1 MVNGALYSC
10 RLALVS
16 KRIVSMSDQ
25 HLLDSIARLTE
36 TGLALSREKDIK
48 KLLDMIL
55 SSAKSLT
62 NADGGTLYL
71 KSEDGQ
77 KLDFAIVR
85 NDKLNINLGGLSGNA
100 IQFASV
106 PIYQENGQPNLHNV
120 SAAAAHQGQTINIP
134 DAYSCDNF
142 DFSGTRRFDANTG
155 YRSQSFLTVPMKNH
169 EGDLIGVIQLI
180 NALDTQNEVRV
191 FTIVEQSLVESL
203 TSMAATALTQRQLID
218 AQRNLFDSVVKLI
231 ANAIDAKSP
240 YTSGH
245 CQRVPVVAKMLAE
258 AVNADT
264 RPIWVKAAFSDDE
277 LYELNVAAWLH
288 DCGKLATPDY
298 IMDKRTKLDGLNDRI
313 SEVDARL
320 AALFQG
326 IRADKWEQVARNL
339 AAEANQSLDDVD
351 AFLITEQQQVQ
362 ALSAF
367 LHLANQGDEFMAE
380 SMQQKVKDAAV
391 IPWLSL
397 AGASPLLSSEEV
409 ELLNIARGTLS
420 SQERKII
427 NDHIVVTI
435 DMLKTLPYPKNLKN
449 VVEIAG
455 GHHER
460 VDGKGYPYGLTIQQ
474 LSLRARIMAIADV
487 FEALTASDRPYKQP
501 KTLSE
506 TLKIMGFMAKEGH
519 IDSDL
524 FNVFVH
530 HKVYLDYAVT
540 YLSKVQIDEVDE
552 HKIVGYNLSVAA

>member
-351 AFLITEQQQVQ
+351 AFLITEQQRVQ

-397 AGASPLLSSEEV
+397 AGASPLLSSKEV

-552 HKIVGYNLSVAA
+552 HKIVGYNLSA

>member
-552 HKIVGYNLSVAA
+552 HKIVGYNLSA

>member
-1 MVNGALYSC
+1 MVNGTLYSC

-85 NDKLNINLGGLSGNA
+85 NDKLNINLGGISGNA

-134 DAYSCDNF
+134 DAYSCGNF
-142 DFSGTRRFDANTG
+142 DFSGTRRFDASTG

-326 IRADKWEQVARNL
+326 MRADKWEQVARNL

-351 AFLITEQQQVQ
+351 AFLITEQQRVQ

-552 HKIVGYNLSVAA
+552 YKIVGYNLSA

>member
-16 KRIVSMSDQ
+16 KGIVSMSDQ

-85 NDKLNINLGGLSGNA
+85 NDKLNINLGGISGNA

-134 DAYSCDNF
+134 DAYSCGNF
-142 DFSGTRRFDANTG
+142 DFSGTRRFDASTG

-326 IRADKWEQVARNL
+326 MRADKWEQVARNL

-351 AFLITEQQQVQ
+351 AFLITEQQRVQ

-552 HKIVGYNLSVAA
+552 HKIVGYNLSA

>member
-1 MVNGALYSC
+1 
-10 RLALVS
+10 
-16 KRIVSMSDQ
+16 MSDQ

-85 NDKLNINLGGLSGNA
+85 NNKLNINLGGISGNS

-134 DAYSCDNF
+134 DAYSCGNF
-142 DFSGTRRFDANTG
+142 DFSGTRRFDASTG

-180 NALDTQNEVRV
+180 NALDTQNAVRV
-191 FTIVEQSLVESL
+191 FTIIEQSLVESL

-264 RPIWVKAAFSDDE
+264 RPIWVEAAFSDDE

-351 AFLITEQQQVQ
+351 AFLMTEQQRVQ

-552 HKIVGYNLSVAA
+552 HKIVGYNLSA